1 MIAQN
6 RGGSERRTPN
16 VGGMAPSRIS
26 IGAWPLQ
33 QVLDQGW
40 FSPVGARC
48 AGRSGASHGVVPLKK
63 VRTGPSTYRDCERQ
77 KRREWCPGEDL
88 NLHCISTTST

>member
-33 QVLDQGW
+33 QVLDQEW

-48 AGRSGASHGVVPLKK
+48 AGRSGASHGVVPPQESEDRAVDVPRL
-63 VRTGPSTYRDCERQ
+63 RATEEERVVP
-77 KRREWCPGEDL
+77 RRGLEPP
-88 NLHCISTTST
+88 LHFYN

>member
-48 AGRSGASHGVVPLKK
+48 ARRSGASHGVVPPQESEDRAVDVPRL
-63 VRTGPSTYRDCERQ
+63 RETEEERVVP
-77 KRREWCPGEDL
+77 RRGLEPP
-88 NLHCISTTST
+88 LHFYN